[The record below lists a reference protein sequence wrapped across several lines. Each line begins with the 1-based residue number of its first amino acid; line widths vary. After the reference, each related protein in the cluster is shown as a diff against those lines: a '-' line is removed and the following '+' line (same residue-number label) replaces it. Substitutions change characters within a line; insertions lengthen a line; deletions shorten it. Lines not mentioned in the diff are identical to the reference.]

1 KVLFIIR
8 RLGFMK
14 ILAVFPVVQ
23 EENKNQLLNTEHPID
38 IQSLLKETDQEKV
51 ILDSDNEVDKHLSDI
66 DVIISSPFLPA
77 YVTKE
82 RVEKA
87 PQLKLAITAGVG
99 SDHVDLEAE
108 AKHNIQVVE
117 VTGSNQVS
125 VAEQVVMNMLI
136 LLRNF
141 QEGHRQAVEGEWNL
155 PKVGNHAHDIE

>member
-1 KVLFIIR
+1 
-8 RLGFMK
+8 
-14 ILAVFPVVQ
+14 
-23 EENKNQLLNTEHPID
+23 
-38 IQSLLKETDQEKV
+38 
-51 ILDSDNEVDKHLSDI
+51 KHLSDM

-87 PQLKLAITAGVG
+87 LQLKFAITAGVG
-99 SDHVDLEAE
+99 SDTVDLEAA

-136 LLRNF
+136 LLTNF

-155 PKVGNHAHDIE
+155 PKVGNHAHDIEGKTIGIFRFGRIGQLGAARLAPSNVNLQHNDPNAVETTLGPKYVTIDETIAT

>member
-1 KVLFIIR
+1 TKKVLFIIR

-14 ILAVFPVVQ
+14 IVAVFTGVQ
-23 EENKNQLLNTEHPID
+23 EEYKNELLNTEHAID
-38 IQSLLKETDQEKV
+38 LPSFLIRTDHELV
-51 ILDSDNEVDKHLSDI
+51 ILELDDDVDKHLSDM

-99 SDHVDLEAE
+99 SDHVDLEAA

-136 LLRNF
+136 LLRN
-141 QEGHRQAVEGEWNL
+141 
-155 PKVGNHAHDIE
+155 